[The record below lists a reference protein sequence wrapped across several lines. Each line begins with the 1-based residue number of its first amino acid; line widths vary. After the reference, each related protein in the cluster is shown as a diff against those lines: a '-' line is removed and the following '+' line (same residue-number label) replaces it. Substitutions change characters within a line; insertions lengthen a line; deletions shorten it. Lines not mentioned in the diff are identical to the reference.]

1 MDACPYNSCPLCCWT
16 EGGSSRL
23 ALLTTPTR
31 LVFLADVEKLSVVT
45 LLSHM
50 WLHRL
55 HDQTLSRT
63 FMCFGRI
70 SSFQKDAWSPRLQLI
85 YIFWVKR
92 HPPCFGGEQLLV
104 HSDVRSRL
112 VAGNAAVD
120 KSTSH
125 IWCQSKRIVGETVT
139 PVVLPVKAQVAHEE
153 SQPPIPQKTLHLLY
167 FWFFNVPP
175 ARAVPYK
182 LSGSLKYF
190 S

>member
-31 LVFLADVEKLSVVT
+31 LVFLSGFLASVTNVEKLSVVT

-70 SSFQKDAWSPRLQLI
+70 SSFQKDAWSPRLQLTNLSFLLA
-85 YIFWVKR
+85 IFWVKR

-125 IWCQSKRIVGETVT
+125 I
-139 PVVLPVKAQVAHEE
+139 
-153 SQPPIPQKTLHLLY
+153 
-167 FWFFNVPP
+167 
-175 ARAVPYK
+175 
-182 LSGSLKYF
+182 
-190 S
+190 